1 MPAATWRTRLHR
13 WRWWLVA
20 AGVLIAIRVALPE
33 ILRRVIISQASQH
46 LHARVD
52 VGDVDLRLWRGG
64 VALEDVAIR
73 AADAPAP
80 PPPPEDADPEAPP
93 PPFDEY
99 SPILGF
105 QRLAVELRY
114 LPLFSRTIQI
124 RELTLNRPRVALD
137 RLASGDLNVMALVP
151 AGTETAEPT
160 PVPTPEAAAEGD
172 GWKVG
177 LDQFLLT
184 DGRIRFRDFALEG
197 SEPVELGIDR
207 IAVEEVALTPA
218 VYGKP
223 GAILLKLG
231 LDEGVIDVF
240 SRLTLE
246 DGVATVSTELKADR
260 LPLRRA
266 RLYVPRVGWSDLK
279 GELDLD
285 LTYDLEPEARNAL
298 RGTLALRDVS
308 VAVPTLEDVA
318 VGWSSLAVDIE
329 EVDLLAQRARVR
341 SVALD
346 GPQITVQLQG
356 DDLLPALA
364 QRAAGTAAPDATPP
378 AETTAPADPTAT
390 TAADTPSADPS
401 PATAAPAET
410 ATPADPT
417 PPAAADTPP
426 MESSPATA
434 APTDTTAPADP
445 TPTADAGTPP
455 AETSPTSTETPP
467 LGDAAVS
474 QSDVSP
480 AAAAP
485 ADAMAARDPTPTGD
499 AETSPETSPTQT
511 ETPRLRDSAV
521 NDSDESDSD
530 TPPPWSWDVA
540 DIAIRDGTVRI
551 RSKQPP
557 LDIGVAVTA
566 KNLSSADDAVGHAT
580 VQLAVAPGTLALD
593 GDVRI
598 APVPAFGGT
607 LKIADLPL
615 PPLVAISGALP
626 PEALPSAALRSDL
639 AIAAGLPPAAG
650 GEAAADRLRV
660 SGTLGIADLQ
670 AAPPQV
676 PGLGVELQDLELRLD
691 QVVVPGVIPPGAAAP
706 AGSAIE
712 LAAGLTLT
720 AAQVVRTDEAPLNA
734 AVQQLVLTVPALTV
748 PAALAG
754 LAPRDGVPV
763 ITGGL
768 GVELA
773 QPRVALG
780 ADDTVFTAD
789 RVALAVPEVALPVA
803 PPAADAAPAADALPA
818 PPLEGD
824 APPSLPLA
832 APPLTLDVQLELDQ
846 ASLATAQGK
855 ELNAGLQ
862 RLALQLSDVS
872 VPGFVAGAPPAPTT
886 EPLQAKGTLQL
897 TQARVARGDGKEF
910 TVAART
916 IALPIESLAV
926 PGVPGGL
933 PAGAPPQPV
942 RASLGAIRIEQPAI
956 RVTRTEQGLVLPA
969 AAAADA
975 PAAPGDAATPAG
987 TAAPTPAATAA
998 PEAQATANDA
1008 PGAPLELQVASL
1020 RVLRGGLEV
1029 TDRAV
1034 KPAFSSRF
1042 APIEIDARGIRLPGP
1057 VVKPL
1062 NVDIHGVG
1070 QGRITVRGS
1079 LSPQES
1085 DLKLEIDEL
1094 PLVQFNPY
1102 ATTYS
1107 SYGIADGALS
1117 ITSTATARGERFEVK
1132 NDITLHQF
1140 DLTGAEGDSL
1150 FEENFGIPLTLALA
1164 LLRDVKGD
1172 IDLGVP
1178 LAVDRAGKTEVDVM
1192 GVVRSALK
1200 QAIAGAVTSPL
1211 KMLGAVAGGKNTPV
1225 APAPIAFRL
1234 GRAEPTSAGAESAAR
1249 LADFLVARPA
1259 MGVRLSTAPTTDDAR
1274 WLHEQSLRD
1283 AWEEEGFFARSLA
1296 FVVARGPRQ
1305 RIRAYLD
1312 ARASD
1317 EKPELSAEDTATLDE
1332 WLAER
1337 PAPTPAELQA
1347 LAAAR
1352 LAAVEKVLAEKGIDA
1367 ARIARDEPAAEP
1379 ATGAPVVAIQLQ
1391 SAARLAAGPS
1401 GEDTAD
1407 PGAADDDQEDTG
1419 PEERSPR

>member
-1 MPAATWRTRLHR
+1 MPAAAWRTRLHR

-20 AGVLIAIRVALPE
+20 LGVLIAVRVALPE
-33 ILRRVIISQASQH
+33 ILRRVIISQASEQ

-73 AADAPAP
+73 AADAPPAP
-80 PPPPEDADPEAPP
+80 PPPEEADPAAPP
-93 PPFDEY
+93 PPFDEH

-114 LPLFSRTIQI
+114 LPLFSRTIQV
-124 RELTLNRPRVALD
+124 RELSLTRPRVALD

-151 AGTETAEPT
+151 DEPEAAEPT
-160 PVPTPEAAAEGD
+160 PVPTPEAAGEED

-177 LDQFLLT
+177 LDAFLLT
-184 DGRIRFRDFALEG
+184 DGRIRFRDFALPG

-207 IAVEEVALTPA
+207 IAVQEVALTPA

-231 LDEGVIDVF
+231 VDEGVIDVF
-240 SRLTLE
+240 SRLTL
-246 DGVATVSTELKADR
+246 DGGVAKVTTDVQANR

-266 RLYVPRVGWSDLK
+266 RLYVPRVGWSDLQ

-285 LTYDLEPEARNAL
+285 LTYELEPEARNAL
-298 RGTLALRDVS
+298 RGTLALRAVS

-318 VGWSSLAVDIE
+318 VGWSSLAVDLE
-329 EVDLLAQRARVR
+329 EIDLIGQRARVR

-364 QRAAGTAAPDATPP
+364 RQRGTAATPVDPTPTAPAAESPPADSPPAESPPAETPP
-378 AETTAPADPTAT
+378 AETPPPSDTPRLRASALNQSEATATAPADASPTPTPTPAGT
-390 TAADTPSADPS
+390 EAAIPQESPPAEPS
-401 PATAAPAET
+401 PA
-410 ATPADPT
+410 D
-417 PPAAADTPP
+417 
-426 MESSPATA
+426 
-434 APTDTTAPADP
+434 
-445 TPTADAGTPP
+445 TAD
-455 AETSPTSTETPP
+455 E
-467 LGDAAVS
+467 
-474 QSDVSP
+474 
-480 AAAAP
+480 
-485 ADAMAARDPTPTGD
+485 
-499 AETSPETSPTQT
+499 
-511 ETPRLRDSAV
+511 
-521 NDSDESDSD
+521 
-530 TPPPWSWDVA
+530 PPPWSWQVA
-540 DIAIRDGTVRI
+540 DIAVRDGTVRI

-557 LDIGVAVTA
+557 LDIGVALAAT
-566 KNLSSADDAVGHAT
+566 NLSSADDAVGHAT

-593 GDVRI
+593 GDVRL

-650 GEAAADRLRV
+650 GEAAADRVRV
-660 SGTLGIADLQ
+660 SGTLGIAGLQ

-691 QVVVPGVIPPGAAAP
+691 QVVVPGVIPPGEAAP

-720 AAQVVRTDEAPLNA
+720 AAQIVRTDEAPLNA
-734 AVQQLVLTVPALTV
+734 AVQQLVLTVPALSV

-754 LAPRDGVPV
+754 LAPGEAVPV

-768 GVELA
+768 GLELA

-780 ADDTVFTAD
+780 ADDTVFTAE
-789 RVALAVPEVALPVA
+789 RVALALPELALPVLPPAAGSPPADDA
-803 PPAADAAPAADALPA
+803 PPAEGSAPADDA
-818 PPLEGD
+818 PPADEAPPVVGD
-824 APPSLPLA
+824 APPTLQLA
-832 APPLTLDVQLELDQ
+832 APPLTADVQLEVDT

-855 ELNAGLQ
+855 ELNAAVQ
-862 RLALQLSDVS
+862 RLALQLANVS
-872 VPGFVAGAPPAPTT
+872 VPGFVAGAPPAPSG
-886 EPLQAKGTLQL
+886 EPLRAGGTLQL
-897 TQARVARGDGKEF
+897 TQARVARGEGKEF
-910 TVAART
+910 AVAARA
-916 IALPIESLAV
+916 IALPIESLAL

-942 RASLGAIRIEQPAI
+942 RATFGAIRIEQPAI
-956 RVTRTEQGLVLPA
+956 RLTRTEEGLVLPA
-969 AAAADA
+969 AEPA
-975 PAAPGDAATPAG
+975 PADV
-987 TAAPTPAATAA
+987 PTPAAEATPAAASPSPAAEAAA
-998 PEAQATANDA
+998 PAAGEPDA
-1008 PGAPLELQVASL
+1008 PGAPLELQIASL
-1020 RVLRGGLEV
+1020 RVLRGGLAI

-1034 KPAFSSRF
+1034 EPAFSTRF
-1042 APIEIDARGIRLPGP
+1042 APIEIDARNIRLPGP
-1057 VVKPL
+1057 VVQPL
-1062 NVDIHGVG
+1062 NVDISALE

-1079 LSPQES
+1079 LSPAES

-1102 ATTYS
+1102 ATAYS
-1107 SYGIADGALS
+1107 PYGIADGALS
-1117 ITSTATARGERFEVK
+1117 ITSTATARGERYDVK
-1132 NDITLHQF
+1132 NEITLHQF

-1150 FEENFGIPLTLALA
+1150 FEQNFGIPLTLALA
-1164 LLRDVKGD
+1164 LLRDIQGD
-1172 IDLGVP
+1172 INLGVP

-1211 KMLGAVAGGKNTPV
+1211 KMLGAVAGGTDGPV

-1234 GRAEPTSAGAESAAR
+1234 GRAEPTTAGAESAAR
-1249 LADFLVARPA
+1249 LGDFLAARPA
-1259 MGVRLSTAPTTDDAR
+1259 MGVRLSTAPTADDAR
-1274 WLHEQSLRD
+1274 WLHEQALRNS
-1283 AWEEEGFFARSLA
+1283 WEEEGFFARSLA

-1312 ARASD
+1312 ARRGD
-1317 EKPELSAEDTATLDE
+1317 GTPELSAEDTATLDE
-1332 WLAER
+1332 WLAEI
-1337 PAPTPAELQA
+1337 PPPGDAELQA
-1347 LAAAR
+1347 LAEAR
-1352 LAAVEKVLAEKGIDA
+1352 LAAVEAVLADKGIDA
-1367 ARIARDEPAAEP
+1367 ARVARGEPPDAP
-1379 ATGAPVVAIQLQ
+1379 AKGAPVVAIQLQ
-1391 SAARLAAGPS
+1391 SAARLAAGPTP
-1401 GEDTAD
+1401 EDA
-1407 PGAADDDQEDTG
+1407 GATDDAGAGDDAA
-1419 PEERSPR
+1419 PSDIISP